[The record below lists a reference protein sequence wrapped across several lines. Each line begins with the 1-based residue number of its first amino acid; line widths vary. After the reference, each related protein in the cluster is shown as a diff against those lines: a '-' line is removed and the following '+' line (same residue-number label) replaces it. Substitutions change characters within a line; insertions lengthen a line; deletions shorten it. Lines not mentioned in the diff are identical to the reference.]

1 MGESAQTASLTPKR
15 DWVEPFLS
23 ALASF
28 GVVTHA
34 CKAAKVS
41 RPVVYERKNAD
52 PEFAAR
58 WRDAVEQAVENLEAE
73 ANRRARVGYL
83 KPVYQKGA
91 LVGKVREYSDT
102 LLIFLL
108 KGLKPQ
114 VYRDPQPNGGESVL
128 AELVRGLVRGD
139 VAERE
144 AAGGQ
149 AQPAGE
155 AGGAGPAP
163 PVADPAAPRA
173 D

>member
-1 MGESAQTASLTPKR
+1 MGESAQTGGLTPKR

-28 GVVTHA
+28 GVVTYA
-34 CKAAKVS
+34 CKQAKVS
-41 RPVVYERKNAD
+41 RPSAYERKASD

-58 WRDAVEQAVENLEAE
+58 WQDAIEQAVENLEAE

-83 KPVYQKGA
+83 RPVYQKGE

-114 VYRDPQPNGGESVL
+114 VYRDPQPGGGESLL

-139 VAERE
+139 VAERK

-149 AQPAGE
+149 AQPPGE
-155 AGGAGPAP
+155 TGGDGPAP
-163 PVADPAAPRA
+163 GVADPAAPRA